1 MNHEEKPLP
10 AWLENTL
17 SLFFLAA
24 VLGFLFFC

>member
-1 MNHEEKPLP
+1 MKDEKPLP

-17 SLFFLAA
+17 SALFVVA